1 MNSRYVEQLFSL
13 DGRTAVVTGASSG
26 IGRAIAVSL
35 ANFGAEVA
43 LLGRSAA
50 GLEATRAQIEQAGGV
65 CETYIVDISDTANQE
80 AFFKQYMERHNR
92 LDIFIANAGINRRAE
107 LPDATLEEIDD
118 MLKTDYVGT
127 LYGMIQASNIMKQQR
142 SGNMV
147 VITSVNGLSPLPNQ
161 AVYSSIKFGLEGA
174 MRCFAASMAEY
185 GVRVNSCAPGC
196 IHSAINQHI
205 FSVDEFREEK
215 EKRIPLGKIGNPE
228 DIGDVVATIVSDA
241 YRFMTGSTILVDGG
255 ELMRLKQKQP
265 LEGKGVEPEACRQA
279 GA

>member
-1 MNSRYVEQLFSL
+1 MNREYIDRLFSL
-13 DGRTAVVTGASSG
+13 DGKKAVVTGASSG

-43 LLGRSAA
+43 ILGRSKE
-50 GLEATRAQIEQAGGV
+50 GMQITKEAIEKAGGV
-65 CETYIVDISDTANQE
+65 CEEYIVDIQDTAMQE
-80 AFFKQYMERHNR
+80 AFFKEYMEKHGRV
-92 LDIFIANAGINRRAE
+92 DIFIANAGINRRAE

-118 MLKTDYVGT
+118 MLKTNYIGT
-127 LYGMIQASNIMKQQR
+127 LFGMIQASNIMKKQR
-142 SGNMV
+142 SGNIV
-147 VITSVNGLSPLPNQ
+147 VITSINGLSPLPNQ

-196 IHSAINQHI
+196 IHSAINKHI

-241 YRFMTGSTILVDGG
+241 YRYMTGSTILVDGG

-265 LEGKGVEPEACRQA
+265 IEGNGPVVS
-279 GA
+279 